1 MTYDEAIDTA
11 LRSLQLGLTEH
22 AHEMYDDMFLSYAN
36 ECVLELSK
44 DVRPVAH
51 DEIVSVADGWFSVS
65 ALAHPIYNLLR
76 VRAGDRIY
84 HTKVEGDRVYLCNT
98 YTGNVQVTYEYFP
111 ESAQL
116 KTDSIQL
123 PEQYHRLVPIY
134 IAAQFEMAGDRWQ
147 QQRGRSKLQTFQ
159 ELRRDLK
166 KVQHGATDSYKLKNR
181 GW

>member
-1 MTYDEAIDTA
+1 MTYDEAIDAA

-22 AHEMYDDMFLSYAN
+22 AHEQFDDTFLGYAN

-51 DEIVSVADGWFSVS
+51 DEVVSVTDGWFDVA
-65 ALAHPIYNLLR
+65 ALAHPIYKLIR
-76 VRAGDRIY
+76 VSAGDRIY
-84 HTKVEGDRVYLCNT
+84 HTKAEGGRVYLCAN
-98 YTGNVQVTYEYFP
+98 YTGNVKVTYEYFP
-111 ESAQL
+111 APAML
-116 KTDSIQL
+116 KTESIPL

-134 IAAQFEMAGDRWQ
+134 IAAQFEMDGDRWQ
-147 QQRGRSKLQTFQ
+147 QQRGRTKLQMFQ